1 MSNSKTRSLALPVST
16 QVLTL
21 VIGLSIGLIFGLG
34 LVVSGMSNPA
44 KVRNFLDV
52 FGAWDP
58 SLAFVMG
65 GAIAVGVPGFWM
77 IQRRLKPL
85 LTESFELPTNCGV
98 IDRKI
103 LPGAAAFGFG
113 WALTGICPGPALT
126 LLAGNGL
133 VAVGFVGMMLLGML
147 VGRIIKA

>member
-1 MSNSKTRSLALPVST
+1 MRSANITTSRST
-16 QVLTL
+16 AQVLTL
-21 VIGLSIGLIFGLG
+21 TLGLALGLIFGLG
-34 LVVSGMSNPA
+34 LIVSGMSNPA

-65 GAIAVGVPGFWM
+65 GAIAVGIPGFWLV
-77 IQRRLKPL
+77 QRRLKPML
-85 LTESFELPTNCGV
+85 SESFELPTNCGV

-103 LPGAAAFGFG
+103 LPGAAAFGLG

-133 VAVGFVGMMLLGML
+133 TAVGFVAMMLAGMF
-147 VGRIIKA
+147 VGRLMKS

>member
-1 MSNSKTRSLALPVST
+1 MRSANSTVSPASSQALTLALGLAVG
-16 QVLTL
+16 L
-21 VIGLSIGLIFGLG
+21 VFGLG
-34 LVVSGMSNPA
+34 LIISGMSNPA
-44 KVRNFLDV
+44 KVRNFLDI
-52 FGAWDP
+52 FGPWDP

-65 GAIAVGVPGFWM
+65 GAIAVGVPGFWFV
-77 IQRRLKPL
+77 QRRLKPL

-103 LPGAAAFGFG
+103 LPGAAAFGMG

-133 VAVGFVGMMLLGML
+133 LAFGFLGMMLAGMF
-147 VGRIIKA
+147 VGRLMKP

>member
-1 MSNSKTRSLALPVST
+1 MSNSTSRRLASPASAHVLSLA
-16 QVLTL
+16 
-21 VIGLSIGLIFGLG
+21 IGLSIGLVFGIG
-34 LVVSGMSNPA
+34 LIVSGMSNPA
-44 KVRNFLDV
+44 KVRNFLDI

-65 GAIAVGVPGFWM
+65 GAIAVGVPGFWF
-77 IQRRLKPL
+77 IQRRLKPV

-98 IDRKI
+98 VDRKI

-133 VAVGFVGMMLLGML
+133 LAVGFVVMMLLGML
-147 VGRIIKA
+147 VGRVIKA